1 MVGPQMT
8 TPETD
13 LFSTYFEY
21 IKETEAPLIYH
32 RWSLLT
38 ATAAFL
44 GRQFYI
50 PFGTGKLYPNM
61 YCMLIGN
68 PGTRKSSAIKGV
80 AKILSSAGYDK
91 FAAERTTKEKF
102 LLDLEGE
109 TDEDAYLQQGSSKG
123 KTGRDSN
130 ARDILASLDLDDTSS
145 IGDGI
150 PREVFVTADE
160 FNDFVGTGNLD
171 FLSMLGALWDWDSET
186 STYKHRFKNSKSI
199 SVYQPTISI
208 LGGNT
213 HAGFQAAFPEAAIG
227 QGFLSRLILVYS
239 EPSGRKITF
248 PAPPD
253 ERIAV
258 KLMEQFNVIRT
269 TVKGEAT
276 RTESASQA
284 LDTIY
289 RTWAELEDYR
299 FKSYSTRRFTH
310 LLKLCLVVTAMR
322 ASTRI
327 DVQDVLLA
335 NTILTVCESGMS
347 DALGEYGKSRNS
359 GATHALM
366 TALFESK
373 KPMTPE
379 ELYKVVQRDL
389 DKRDQLMDLLR
400 NLTEA
405 KKIRYDQSSGGFLP
419 IRKPVS
425 QRAVYVNTK
434 LLKECN

>member
-8 TPETD
+8 TPDTD
-13 LFSTYFEY
+13 LFSLYFDY
-21 IKETEAPLIYH
+21 VKDTEPPTIYH
-32 RWSLLT
+32 RWSLIT

-44 GRQFYI
+44 GRQFYL
-50 PFGTGKLYPNM
+50 PFGTSKLYPNM
-61 YCMLIGN
+61 YTMLIGN
-68 PGTRKSSAIKGV
+68 PGTRKSSAIKSV
-80 AKILSSAGYDK
+80 ARTLASAGYDK

-109 TDEDAYLQQGSSKG
+109 TDEDAYLQQGRSKG
-123 KTGRDSN
+123 KNTRDPG

-160 FNDFVGTGNLD
+160 FNEFVGTGNLD

-248 PAPPD
+248 PTPPD

-269 TVKGEAT
+269 SVRGEAT

-289 RTWAELEDYR
+289 RTWSELEDYR

-405 KKIRYDQSSGGFLP
+405 KKIRYDQPSGGFLP

>member
-1 MVGPQMT
+1 MADK
-8 TPETD
+8 ENLFD
-13 LFSTYFEY
+13 LYFRY
-21 IKETEAPLIYH
+21 VADTEPPLIYH
-32 RWSLLT
+32 RWSLIT

-44 GRQFYI
+44 GRQFYL
-50 PFGTGKLYPNM
+50 PFGTSKLYPNM
-61 YCMLIGN
+61 YTMLIGN

-80 AKILSSAGYDK
+80 ARTLASAGYDK

-109 TDEDAYLQQGSSKG
+109 TDENAYLQQGSGKG
-123 KTGRDSN
+123 KSSRDPT
-130 ARDILASLDLDDTSS
+130 ARDILASLDLDENSG

-160 FNDFVGTGNLD
+160 FNEFVGTGNLD

-213 HAGFQAAFPEAAIG
+213 HSGFQAAFPEAAIG

-248 PAPPD
+248 PQAPD
-253 ERIAV
+253 ERIAI

-269 TVKGEAT
+269 TVRGEAS
-276 RTESASQA
+276 RTDAASQA

-289 RTWAELEDYR
+289 RTWNELEDYR

-405 KKIRYDQSSGGFLP
+405 KKIRFDQPSGGFLP

-425 QRAVYVNTK
+425 QRAVYVNTQ
-434 LLKECN
+434 LLKECR